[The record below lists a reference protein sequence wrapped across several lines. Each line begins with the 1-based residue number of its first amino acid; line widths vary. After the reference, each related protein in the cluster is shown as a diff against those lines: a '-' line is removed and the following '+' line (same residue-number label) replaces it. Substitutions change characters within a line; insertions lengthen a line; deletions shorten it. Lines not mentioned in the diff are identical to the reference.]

1 MRFNIGR
8 ESHFGEQYNG
18 IWVVQKPC
26 KYASPKGNIYNI
38 SERDFADKKKMNG
51 RIYEDEELAEM
62 STTKREYSEGWEIT
76 LNTIADLQKLMKE
89 VGEIIISPSGNIRI
103 RDDW

>member
-1 MRFNIGR
+1 MNTTIQVKDKRFSLSIKA
-8 ESHFGEQYNG
+8 ED
-18 IWVVQKPC
+18 IQKEVC
-26 KYASPKGNIYNI
+26 RVADEIN
-38 SERDFADKKKMNG
+38 RDFADKKKMGG